1 MGAMIHTCAHTMNT
15 YNTFKKKKKK
25 KAGKTLQPNAPGKE
39 ADLGGP
45 A

>member
-15 YNTFKKKKKK
+15 YNTFKKKK

>member
-15 YNTFKKKKKK
+15 YKTFKKK